1 MTKRQLKESK
11 IKTQIIINLMDL
23 IRRKIS
29 MDLTIIITTFQ
40 NFIKLTENGKKNKNI
55 NKQTGGEK
63 NIKSK

>member
-23 IRRKIS
+23 IGRKIS

>member
-1 MTKRQLKESK
+1 MIKRQHKQSK

>member
-11 IKTQIIINLMDL
+11 IKTQIIINLMDS
-23 IRRKIS
+23 IGRKIS
-29 MDLTIIITTFQ
+29 MDLMIIITTFQ

>member
-1 MTKRQLKESK
+1 MIKRQHKQSK
-11 IKTQIIINLMDL
+11 IKTQIIINLMDS
-23 IRRKIS
+23 IGRKIS
-29 MDLTIIITTFQ
+29 MDLMIIITTFQ

>member
-1 MTKRQLKESK
+1 MIKRQLKESK
-11 IKTQIIINLMDL
+11 IKTQIIINLMDS
-23 IRRKIS
+23 IGRKIS
-29 MDLTIIITTFQ
+29 MDLMIIITTFQ